1 MSNKETL
8 QANNEILTG
17 NNEEIDAM
25 MAAIENLPPAILK
38 PDSYTVGNV
47 GIFDAN
53 GNIIDGGIAFR
64 VIDGVLQI
72 VYDDGSEE

>member
-1 MSNKETL
+1 MSDKETL

-17 NNEEIDAM
+17 NNEEIDNLM
-25 MAAIENLPPAILK
+25 TVIENLPSAMLK
-38 PDSYTVGNV
+38 PDSYTPGNV
-47 GIFDAN
+47 GIFDTN
-53 GNIIDGGIAFR
+53 GNIVDGGIAFR